1 MLGPYNIILVV
12 ARIYPLIVQ
21 IISFLM
27 YFINLDK
34 DFIILGITM
43 ILSEIINGGLKN
55 LVCKPLMGNKYY
67 PIIGLGRRPDGAN
80 NCGLYYVGKDN
91 VSTSYGM
98 PSGHSQNSAVFSTF
112 MLMKILDSDLS
123 DTYKTL
129 SIIFFPLLLIYIMWS
144 RVYLGCHTIQQT
156 IIGSSIGIAIGY
168 YVYNYFNKK
177 EDK

>member
-1 MLGPYNIILVV
+1 MLSPYNIILVV

-34 DFIILGITM
+34 DFLILGIIM

-55 LVCKPLMGNKYY
+55 LICKPLMGNKYY

-91 VSTSYGM
+91 VSSSYGM

-112 MLMKILDSDLS
+112 MLMKVLNSDLS

-129 SIIFFPLLLIYIMWS
+129 SIIGFPLLLIYIMWS

-156 IIGSSIGIAIGY
+156 IIGSTIGIVIGY